1 MLTQHI
7 NLLQSTMSFFKSF
20 FSVPF
25 LVQFRDYSWLV
36 RRLAVRCYLKKAC
49 LITLKGIQS
58 QNWPHSEA
66 YYKHTQIHF
75 RNSQIKKNYIS
86 MMFLQLE
93 NSIIWKLSSIKKTN
107 DKHASGSKAKTG
119 CVSICK
125 SKVLLIF
132 MLLV

>member
-36 RRLAVRCYLKKAC
+36 RGLVVRCYLKKAC
-49 LITLKGIQS
+49 LITLKNTQS
-58 QNWPHSEA
+58 QNWSHSEA

-75 RNSQIKKNYIS
+75 RNSQITKNFTYLWCSFNWKIALYEHSVPSRKQMTS
-86 MMFLQLE
+86 MLAEVKQ
-93 NSIIWKLSSIKKTN
+93 KLVVFPYV
-107 DKHASGSKAKTG
+107 KAR
-119 CVSICK
+119 CCWFSCC
-125 SKVLLIF
+125 
-132 MLLV
+132 